1 MPSTPATPGAP
12 ATHAPVEERDEATV
26 RFAGDLSDGMQ
37 MVGNRFTHALDLFG
51 NSVSTL
57 PDFPAEIR
65 APAGTLAGVSGFQV
79 HFGRET
85 VRAPGDFI
93 DTLVAMNPAALRANL
108 GDLQPGGV
116 LLLNADAFTQEEIE
130 KAGYRGSLLADGTL
144 RAFRVF
150 SIPMTTLTLEAV
162 ARVNLMPH
170 EAERCKNFFALGL
183 VCWLYGQPLEPT
195 LRWIADKFLPNP
207 GVRDANKRTLN
218 AGYRYGE
225 KTESLPTPIRV
236 AKAAWKPGRYRRVT
250 GDEATCLGLLA
261 AAQKSGLQLV
271 FAAAPMT
278 PSSEIL
284 QQMCEW
290 RRFGVRALQSE
301 DEIAAVG
308 MALGAAF
315 GGALGVTATSGPG
328 LSLAS
333 ETLGLAVMA
342 ELPLVL
348 IDVQRAGPSTG
359 MPSKPEQA
367 DLLQAMFGR
376 HGECP
381 LVVLAP
387 ASPSDCFGTMLEAV
401 RVAVAA
407 MTPVL
412 VLTDSSLAYA
422 AETWRVPRVD
432 ELAKIV
438 VTHPRTD
445 VKPFQPYSRDDH
457 LARPWAV
464 PGVAGLE
471 HRIGGQEK
479 EPLTGNVSF
488 DPLHHEAM
496 VQTRAD
502 KIAKLADQMPELAV
516 DGPDRGD
523 LLVIGWGSTFGAIRA
538 AVQRCRARKM
548 SVASAHLRCL
558 NPLPRNLGDVLKRY
572 RKVLVPEL
580 NRGQLRLLL
589 RAEYL
594 VDAVGLN
601 KVQGVPFLVREIEDK
616 ISALLPSVPS

>member
-1 MPSTPATPGAP
+1 MPSNPSTSGAP
-12 ATHAPVEERDEATV
+12 ASRVPVEERDEATV
-26 RFAGDLSDGMQ
+26 RFAGDFSDGMQ
-37 MVGNRFTHALDLFG
+37 MVGNQFSHALDLFG
-51 NSVSTL
+51 NAVATL

-65 APAGTLAGVSGFQV
+65 APAGTLAGVAGFQV
-79 HFGRET
+79 RFGRHP
-85 VRAPGDFI
+85 VHSPGDLVN
-93 DTLVAMNPAALRANL
+93 TLVAMNPASLRVNL
-108 GDLQPGGV
+108 ADLEPGGV
-116 LLLNADAFTQEEIE
+116 LLLNADSFTQEEIE

-144 RAFRVF
+144 RAYRVF
-150 SIPMTTLTLEAV
+150 PIPITTLTLEAV
-162 ARVNLMPH
+162 SRVNLMPH

-183 VCWLYGQPLEPT
+183 ACWLYGQPLEPT
-195 LRWIADKFLPNP
+195 LRWIAEKFLPNP
-207 GVRDANKRTLN
+207 GVRGANTRTLN
-218 AGYRYGE
+218 AGYKYGQ
-225 KTESLPTPIRV
+225 KTESLPAPIRV
-236 AKAAWKPGRYRRVT
+236 AKAELAPGRYRRVT
-250 GDEATCLGLLA
+250 GNEATCLGLLA

-308 MALGAAF
+308 MALGASF

-387 ASPSDCFGTMLEAV
+387 ASPSDCFATILDAV
-401 RVAVAA
+401 RIAVAA

-412 VLTDSSLAYA
+412 VLTDGSIAYA
-422 AETWRVPRVD
+422 AETWRVPKVE

-438 VTHPRTD
+438 VTHPQPGD
-445 VKPFQPYSRDDH
+445 QPFQPYSRNDK
-457 LARPWAV
+457 LVRPWAI

-479 EPLTGNVSF
+479 EHLTGNVSF
-488 DPLHHEAM
+488 DPLNHEWM
-496 VQTRAD
+496 VQTRAR
-502 KIAKLADQMPELAV
+502 KIANLAADLPELVV
-516 DGPDRGD
+516 DGPDQGD

-538 AVQRCRARKM
+538 AVQRCRRKKM
-548 SVASAHLRCL
+548 PVASAHLRCL
-558 NPLPRNLGDVLKRY
+558 NPLPRNLGEVLKRY
-572 RKVLVPEL
+572 RKILVPEL

-601 KVQGVPFLVREIEDK
+601 KVQGLPFLVREIEAK
-616 ISALLPSVPS
+616 IEAMLSSVP

>member
-1 MPSTPATPGAP
+1 MPSTPATA
-12 ATHAPVEERDEATV
+12 AAHPVEERDEATV

-37 MVGNRFTHALDLFG
+37 MVGNQFTHALDRFG
-51 NSVSTL
+51 NVVGTL

-65 APAGTLAGVSGFQV
+65 APVGTLAGVAGYQV
-79 HFGRET
+79 HFGRQPVHT
-85 VRAPGDFI
+85 PGDLVN
-93 DTLVAMNPAALRANL
+93 TLFAMNPAALRVNL
-108 GDLQPGGV
+108 ADLEPGGV

-130 KAGYRGSLLADGTL
+130 KAGYRGGLLADGTL
-144 RAFRVF
+144 KGYRVF

-162 ARVNLMPH
+162 SRVNLMPH

-183 VCWLYGQPLEPT
+183 ACWLYDRPLEPT
-195 LRWIADKFLPNP
+195 LRWIADKFAPNP
-207 GVRDANKRTLN
+207 GVREANTRTLN
-218 AGYRYGE
+218 AGYKYGQ

-236 AKAAWKPGRYRRVT
+236 AKAALPPGRYRRVT
-250 GDEATCLGLLA
+250 GNEATCLGLLT
-261 AAQKSGLQLV
+261 AAQRSGLQLV

-308 MALGAAF
+308 MALGASF

-333 ETLGLAVMA
+333 EMLGLAVMA

-387 ASPSDCFGTMLEAV
+387 ASPSDCFATVVEAA
-401 RVAVAA
+401 RIAVAA

-412 VLTDSSLAYA
+412 VLTDGSLAHA
-422 AETWRVPRVD
+422 AETWRVPKLD
-432 ELAKIV
+432 EVAKIN
-438 VTHPRTD
+438 VTHPQPGD
-445 VKPFQPYSRDDH
+445 QPFQPYARNEK
-457 LARPWAV
+457 LVRPWAI
-464 PGVAGLE
+464 PGTPGME
-471 HRIGGQEK
+471 HRLGGQEK
-479 EPLTGNVSF
+479 EHLTGNVSF
-488 DPLHHEAM
+488 DPLNHERM
-496 VQTRAD
+496 VETRAK
-502 KIAKLADQMPELAV
+502 KITRLAADLPELAV
-516 DGPDRGD
+516 EGPDTGD
-523 LLVIGWGSTFGAIRA
+523 LLVIGWGSTLGAIRA
-538 AVQRCRARKM
+538 AVERCRQKGM
-548 SVASAHLRCL
+548 SVASAHVRCL

-572 RKVLVPEL
+572 RKILVPEL

-601 KVQGVPFLVREIEDK
+601 KVQGRPFLVREIEAK
-616 ISALLPSVPS
+616 IEAMLSPGTP